1 MRRKINPQS
10 ELDFKLSNLKATNEY
25 FQQYAAVSILLDS
38 NPEILNLVHKD
49 IKQSLDSLNSQTP
62 DGHCQYTSD
71 TVLRIL
77 ICMVIEE
84 LSLRRIVVRIDD
96 NHIRRRFVRIF
107 DGDMMDHSNLCK
119 LKNQISPQTWKK
131 INDVLARH
139 AVQQDLIEGEQLRL
153 DTTAVETNIHYPT
166 DSGLLWDTYR
176 VLAG

>member
-62 DGHCQYTSD
+62 DGHCKYTLD

-77 ICMVIEE
+77 ICMIIEG
-84 LSLRRIVVRIDD
+84 LSLRRIVVRIT
-96 NHIRRRFVRIF
+96 HSTTIR
-107 DGDMMDHSNLCK
+107 
-119 LKNQISPQTWKK
+119 P
-131 INDVLARH
+131 
-139 AVQQDLIEGEQLRL
+139 DLR
-153 DTTAVETNIHYPT
+153 
-166 DSGLLWDTYR
+166 W
-176 VLAG
+176 